1 MNRGGEMFVLHRHM
15 IHNNKFVVQGEH
27 RLYEPD
33 DTLKEVRP
41 TGMYKS
47 TPAGDVHL
55 GCGRP
60 DQDVVV
66 LSDMH
71 GRDGVFYELLDD
83 DQNVV
88 ALAQLR
94 RLPGRL

>member
-1 MNRGGEMFVLHRHM
+1 
-15 IHNNKFVVQGEH
+15 VQGEH

-33 DTLKEVRP
+33 GTLKEIRP

-47 TPAGDVHL
+47 SPAGDVHRE
-55 GCGRP
+55 GGGP

-66 LSDMH
+66 FSDMRGH
-71 GRDGVFYELLDD
+71 DGVFYELLDD

-88 ALAQLR
+88 ATLSYADFLALYKTEQA
-94 RLPGRL
+94 GAAT